1 MIPDIEE
8 NRRICEVVRVKCM
21 FKRAFSLPLYIITF
35 LYFLEGWAFNR
46 GAIRSRYDIGFCLNA
61 ISSKAQHKVVIT
73 EALILAKKVEVG
85 TALGDN
91 CFNGSVRECFYRR
104 RDLILNKKKSWV
116 MC

>member
-8 NRRICEVVRVKCM
+8 NRRICEVVRVKCL
-21 FKRAFSLPLYIITF
+21 FKRAFSPPLYIIF
-35 LYFLEGWAFNR
+35 DFIPHQESIL
-46 GAIRSRYDIGFCLNA
+46 IRSRYDVGFDLNA

-116 MC
+116 MY